1 MSIWG
6 AIVHDLKL
14 PLVRID
20 GRLNGQLNVD
30 NILTQHVIPYMRYE
44 RANGRDL
51 TLQQDRPP
59 PRTATLDRG
68 IWNIIHF
75 IALC

>member
-44 RANGRDL
+44 SANGRVL
-51 TLQQDRPP
+51 TLQQDRAPQQ
-59 PRTATLDRG
+59 TATLHRS
-68 IWNIIHF
+68 IWNKIHF